1 VTYFV
6 EVEVPEESMNSIEE
20 LRNIPLGRGSGSN
33 PERTP
38 ATRPMLMRDIAQF
51 EAGTVLGE
59 YDRYNLQRTVTIT
72 ANISGEDLGRVSKAV
87 NLAVKNIGEPPRGVA
102 VAVRGQVSTMEQI
115 FEGLRSGL
123 VVTVVAIFF
132 LLAANFQSWKLA
144 FVIVSTVPA
153 VLAGVVVMLFTTGTT
168 LNIQSF
174 MGCIMSVGVAVAN
187 AILLITFAERY
198 RKQGMTSEQAAI
210 EGARG
215 RLRPILMTSF
225 AMVAGMIPMALGLS
239 EGGSQ
244 AAPLGRA
251 VIGGLAV
258 ATAATL
264 FILPAVFASVQ
275 RRASGDSPSLDP
287 NDQESRHYAPAPE
300 PGA

>member
-1 VTYFV
+1 
-6 EVEVPEESMNSIEE
+6 MNSIEE
-20 LRNIPLGRGSGSN
+20 LRNIPLGRGPRSG
-33 PERTP
+33 PEKTP
-38 ATRPMLMRDIAQF
+38 ATRPMLMRDIAKF
-51 EAGTVLGE
+51 DSGTVLGE

-87 NLAVKNIGEPPRGVA
+87 NRAVKEIGEPPRGVA

-153 VLAGVVVMLFTTGTT
+153 VLAGVVVMLFSTGTT

-187 AILLITFAERY
+187 AILLITFAERF
-198 RKQGMTSEQAAI
+198 RRQGMTSEQAAI

-275 RRASGDSPSLDP
+275 RKASGDSPSLDP
-287 NDQESRHYAPAPE
+287 NDQESQHYAPAPE
-300 PGA
+300 SGA

>member
-1 VTYFV
+1 
-6 EVEVPEESMNSIEE
+6 
-20 LRNIPLGRGSGSN
+20 
-33 PERTP
+33 
-38 ATRPMLMRDIAQF
+38 
-51 EAGTVLGE
+51 
-59 YDRYNLQRTVTIT
+59 VTIT
-72 ANISGEDLGRVSKAV
+72 ANISGEDLGRVTKAV
-87 NLAVKNIGEPPRGVA
+87 RKAVEDVGTPPRGISI
-102 VAVRGQVSTMEQI
+102 AVRGQVSTMEQI
-115 FEGLRSGL
+115 FQGLRSGL
-123 VVTVVAIFF
+123 IVTVVAIFL

-153 VLAGVVVMLFTTGTT
+153 VLAGVVVMLIGTGTT

-198 RKQGMTSEQAAI
+198 RREGLSSERAAI

-225 AMVAGMIPMALGLS
+225 AMVAGMVPMALGLS

-251 VIGGLAV
+251 VIGGLAL
-258 ATAATL
+258 ATVATL

-275 RRASGDSPSLDP
+275 RKASSDSPSLDP
-287 NDQESRHYAPAPE
+287 HDRESRHYAPVNE
-300 PGA
+300 EGA